1 MYGPD
6 VDTRSWADGRI
17 PEELLSGEG
26 PRPLVWVQETTE
38 KDVMPEVL
46 PAADDAGLDRFGEPG
61 PLIGVFGGGS
71 DPSIPLTLNDDTD
84 DFLTAEG
91 GMNDSDLLLGDTD
104 DRGDMAVVARPQ
116 FGGDRVVPGLMNGRE
131 RELRVEVDGQIPEA
145 GLSDEKAG
153 GDRPLVLPGADDA
166 EPLTGKDGG
175 RPEVLPGADDGDHW
189 ILKDEGEPL
198 VLPGAAPD
206 EVLIAKDGGGPEVL
220 PAVDDVV
227 TSAKAFDG
235 PEVLPAMADDR
246 VAPEVLPVM
255 DDGFVLTDKVGELPP
270 VMPTMDEFDVA
281 LLSLTEMQQ
290 ARELM
295 MALVR
300 ENPLDASRDSLTL
313 LDDWS
318 GVAPPSRDEV
328 WA

>member
-1 MYGPD
+1 
-6 VDTRSWADGRI
+6 
-17 PEELLSGEG
+17 L
-26 PRPLVWVQETTE
+26 
-38 KDVMPEVL
+38 
-46 PAADDAGLDRFGEPG
+46 
-61 PLIGVFGGGS
+61 
-71 DPSIPLTLNDDTD
+71 
-84 DFLTAEG
+84 
-91 GMNDSDLLLGDTD
+91 
-104 DRGDMAVVARPQ
+104 
-116 FGGDRVVPGLMNGRE
+116 
-131 RELRVEVDGQIPEA
+131 
-145 GLSDEKAG
+145 DEKAG
-153 GDRPLVLPGADDA
+153 GDRPL
-166 EPLTGKDGG
+166 
-175 RPEVLPGADDGDHW
+175 VLPGADDGDHW

-281 LLSLTEMQQ
+281 ILSLTEMQQ

-295 MALVR
+295 MALIR

-318 GVAPPSRDEV
+318 GVAQPSRDDV